1 MKPPDIPEQR
11 PASIE
16 GLNKTTQKFRE
27 TITKTMHQIA
37 IDTYNSHIQPEKYHK
52 TLDQAHEVYYRSMK
66 GTTNTQQTDVNELIE
81 AEIRRQQTLYKRI
94 EDLSPYFENVEPLD
108 PTELVEYPYWDH
120 KPSHGVNIEINNTI
134 FYAMPR
140 VLCSTQE
147 YVTLKQAPVPANV
160 VYINEDMILMLP
172 YREDPSDETRKQLNK
187 HLSTSGQVTEDLF
200 DDPIH
205 VRKNFL
211 WANSEKKIDEHD
223 INRLMVKYGVDAFM
237 VGYPSRNIAL
247 IYTGLEESIE
257 RLWKETYFSSE
268 IWRRYG
274 WY

>member
-1 MKPPDIPEQR
+1 M
-11 PASIE
+11 E
-16 GLNKTTQKFRE
+16 GLRETTRRFRE
-27 TITKTMHQIA
+27 TINKTLHQIA
-37 IDTYNSHIQPEKYHK
+37 IDAYKDTIQPEKYHE
-52 TLDQAHEVYYRSMK
+52 TLDLAHEAYYRSMK
-66 GTTNTQQTDVNELIE
+66 GTTNTHQTDVDEIIE
-81 AEIRRQQTLYKRI
+81 AEINRQKRLHEKI
-94 EDLSPYFENVEPLD
+94 RQLEPYFDTVKPLD
-108 PTELVEYPYWDH
+108 PTGLVAYPNWDH
-120 KPSHGVNIEINNTI
+120 GPSHGLNIEINNTR

-140 VLCSTQE
+140 VPCSTQE
-147 YVTLKQAPVPANV
+147 YVTLKQSPVPANL

-187 HLSTSGQVTEDLF
+187 HLSTSGQVTEGIF

-223 INRLMVKYGVDAFM
+223 INRLMLKYGVDAFI
-237 VGYPSRNIAL
+237 VGYPGRNIAL

-257 RLWKETYFSSE
+257 RLWKDTYFSSE